1 MRGRT
6 GQSISIEL
14 RVQKRI
20 YDVFGP
26 PETYRVVTEL
36 VGEEVGVEVDG
47 HEGLVVGVVPVD
59 AVVQDGHERGQV
71 GQDLRGPF
79 HVVAGVGIDA
89 HA

>member
-1 MRGRT
+1 M
-6 GQSISIEL
+6 
-14 RVQKRI
+14 
-20 YDVFGP
+20 FGP

-47 HEGLVVGVVPVD
+47 HEGLVVGVVPVG

-79 HVVAGVGIDA
+79 HRCCSPILIGAVDLTT
-89 HA
+89 

>member
-1 MRGRT
+1 M
-6 GQSISIEL
+6 L
-14 RVQKRI
+14 C
-20 YDVFGP
+20 P

-36 VGEEVGVEVDG
+36 VGEEGVVEVDG

-79 HVVAGVGIDA
+79 QNEA
-89 HA
+89 HFICHLINNPYILRSSGYKFTFKSS